1 MHINEGDANTK
12 FFHLKVN
19 ARRRKN
25 YIQRLRSGGGWAV
38 SHQDKDDVIFEHF
51 SRMMRRPEPRT
62 CDINWQA
69 LHAPTTDLSHLDD
82 PFTEQEIHRAIKE
95 MPADKAPGPDGYTGN
110 FFKVCWDIIKGD
122 IMAVFESLN
131 NLRCANM
138 NLLNSANI
146 VLIPKKEGADEVT
159 DYRPISLIHS
169 IAKTLSKTL
178 ALRLRLHM

>member
-1 MHINEGDANTK
+1 M
-12 FFHLKVN
+12 
-19 ARRRKN
+19 
-25 YIQRLRSGGGWAV
+25 
-38 SHQDKDDVIFEHF
+38 SHQDKDDVIFEHL
-51 SRMMRRPEPRT
+51 SRMMSRPEPRT

-131 NLRCANM
+131 NLRYANM

-146 VLIPKKEGADEVT
+146 VLIPKRKA
-159 DYRPISLIHS
+159 RM
-169 IAKTLSKTL
+169 
-178 ALRLRLHM
+178 R